1 MEQDYLT
8 IKEAMV
14 HTGRSESSIRRWIRA
29 LRNQHQIDLDHT
41 NEQLEQTTPH
51 LRKRNELEFN
61 GNPRQDKHGLPVF
74 DWLLLKTS
82 LDEAFPLEG
91 SQLPSDNLQ
100 PLHDDIPDHSPDGGP
115 QNPADSPDLGQ
126 QKDADIP
133 KVKPAGDNDKVQSPD
148 DSPASGQEEYIW
160 MPKGMY
166 EGLLEQL
173 GAKDTQLGRKDG
185 QLDELIERFR
195 EANILLKGYQRHF
208 GALPPPQADQPAAP
222 QTEPN

>member
-1 MEQDYLT
+1 MAQEYLT

-14 HTGRSESSIRRWIRA
+14 YTGRSESSIRRWIRA
-29 LRNQHQIDLDHT
+29 LRNQFQIDLDHT
-41 NEQLEQTTPH
+41 NEQLQQTTPH

-61 GNPRQDKHGLPVF
+61 GTPRQDKHGLPVF

-100 PLHDDIPDHSPDGGP
+100 PLHDDSPDHSPDRGQ
-115 QNPADSPDLGQ
+115 QNPADSPDTGQ
-126 QKDADIP
+126 PKDGEVQ
-133 KVKPAGDNDKVQSPD
+133 KVKTAGADDEVQSPN
-148 DSPASGQEEYIW
+148 DSSQASGQEDYVW

-195 EANILLKGYQRHF
+195 EANVLLQGYQRHF
-208 GALPPPQADQPAAP
+208 GALPPPQ
-222 QTEPN
+222 TEPSTEQSDSN

>member
-1 MEQDYLT
+1 MD
-8 IKEAMV
+8 
-14 HTGRSESSIRRWIRA
+14 SIPTKPISDRPRP
-29 LRNQHQIDLDHT
+29 HQR
-41 NEQLEQTTPH
+41 QLQQTTPH
-51 LRKRNELEFN
+51 LRKRNELESN
-61 GNPRQDKHGLPVF
+61 GTPRQDKHGLPVF

-100 PLHDDIPDHSPDGGP
+100 PLHDDSPDHSPDGEQ
-115 QNPADSPDLGQ
+115 QNPADSPDTGQ
-126 QKDADIP
+126 PKDDEVQ
-133 KVKPAGDNDKVQSPD
+133 KVKTAGADDEVQSPND
-148 DSPASGQEEYIW
+148 NSQASGQEEYVW

-195 EANILLKGYQRHF
+195 EANVLLQGYQRHF
-208 GALPPPQADQPAAP
+208 GALPPPQ
-222 QTEPN
+222 TEPSTEQSDSN